1 MNSLASALVLLLVA
15 AVAVD
20 AVGRTQSASVRGR
33 LTCKGR
39 PAGGLTIKLYD
50 HDTFTPDDQ
59 MARGVTNGDGS
70 FNIAGHKSELLAVR
84 PDLKIY
90 HRFMQLCVHS
100 DSSSG
105 HIFTKCHKIRVPA
118 DFVSSGKS
126 PSKTYD
132 VGTIA
137 LEAVKNNC

>member
-1 MNSLASALVLLLVA
+1 MNTFASALVLLLVA

-33 LTCKGR
+33 LMCKGR

-59 MARGVTNGDGS
+59 MARGVTSGDGS
-70 FNIAGHKSELLAVR
+70 FQIAGHKSELLAVR

-90 HRFMQLCVHS
+90 HKC
-100 DSSSG
+100 G
-105 HIFTKCHKIRVPA
+105 HIFTKCHKIRVPS

-132 VGTIA
+132 VGSIN
-137 LEAVKNNC
+137 LDGVNNNC

>member
-1 MNSLASALVLLLVA
+1 MNTFASALVLLLVA

-33 LTCKGR
+33 LMCKGR

-59 MARGVTNGDGS
+59 MARGVTSGDGS
-70 FNIAGHKSELLAVR
+70 FQIAGHKSELLAVR

-90 HRFMQLCVHS
+90 HKWYVNFLNLLIRMCIVV
-100 DSSSG
+100 DTSSPNATRSAF
-105 HIFTKCHKIRVPA
+105 HQTLSHQEKAQAKRTMLAASTWTV
-118 DFVSSGKS
+118 
-126 PSKTYD
+126 
-132 VGTIA
+132 
-137 LEAVKNNC
+137 

>member
-90 HRFMQLCVHS
+90 HPS
-100 DSSSG
+100 IG

-126 PSKTYD
+126 PSKTFD